1 MHLKLPKPLHGW
13 REFVGEVGIIVLGV
27 LIALGAQ
34 QAAETFNTHERI
46 AQTRAA
52 LDAELSR
59 DLAAFEWRFNP
70 RHCIRSRV
78 VELDRWAK
86 GMAAGEGVKLKKE
99 ITPPIYFAI
108 NTTVWQA
115 SENDAGQMPVETK
128 LNYAN
133 MYAAF
138 RSLEEVMRNERDAW
152 DAVSGYKDNKD
163 LTREEL
169 HSVRRAIIDFQSDDE
184 LLDVFQQRLHSDAA
198 KLGIRPLK
206 HIESG
211 IGPQVVQ
218 QHNRELCEPLL

>member
-1 MHLKLPKPLHGW
+1 MRIRLPKPLHGW

-27 LIALGAQ
+27 LVALGAQ
-34 QAAETFNTHERI
+34 QVAETINTHERI

-59 DLAAFEWRFNP
+59 DLAAFEWRFDYRP
-70 RHCIRSRV
+70 CVRSRV
-78 VELDRWAK
+78 AELDRWAK

-115 SENDAGQMPVETK
+115 SENDAAQMPVETK
-128 LNYAN
+128 LNYAS

-138 RSLEEVMRNERDAW
+138 GSLDEVMRDEQDAW
-152 DAVSGYKDNKD
+152 DAVSGYEDSKD

-169 HSVRRAIIDFQSDDE
+169 HSVRSAIIDFQSDDA
-184 LLDVFQQRLHSDAA
+184 LLDVFQQRLHSQAA

-218 QHNRELCEPLL
+218 HNRELCEPLL